1 MEQVGVIIVA
11 GGTGSRMGS
20 KIPKQFM
27 FIDGKPLLVRT
38 INRFAEA
45 LPNAQIIVTL
55 PKEHIDYWK
64 DLKARFDVSKH
75 RVMEGGQERFHSVR
89 NGVISFGDNID
100 YIAVHD
106 GVRPLV
112 SCEVIENVLS
122 CAIKHGAAVP
132 VIHPVDSLRRVDES
146 GGSQVVDRS
155 EIRIVQTPQIF
166 AAKMLSDAYDVDYSP
181 QFTDDAS
188 VVEFSGGRVTLC
200 DGDVNN
206 IKVTTLK
213 DLLVAEAILENQELD
228 NK

>member
-1 MEQVGVIIVA
+1 MEQIGVIIVA
-11 GGTGSRMGS
+11 GGTGSRMGC

-45 LPNAQIIVTL
+45 LPNAQIIVIL
-55 PKEHIDYWK
+55 PKEHISYWK
-64 DLKARFDVSKH
+64 DLKARFEVSKH
-75 RVMEGGQERFHSVR
+75 RVLEGGEERFHSVR
-89 NGVISFGDNID
+89 NGVISFGHNID

-112 SCEVIENVLS
+112 SCEVIENVLN
-122 CAIKHGAAVP
+122 CARRHGAAIP
-132 VIHPVDSLRRVDES
+132 VIHPVDSLRRLDAN
-146 GGSQVVDRS
+146 GGSQIVDRS

-166 AAKMLSDAYDVDYSP
+166 EAKILSSAYNVDYSP

-188 VVEFSGGRVTLC
+188 VVEFSGGKIELC

-213 DLLVAEAILENQELD
+213 DLLVAEAILESQELY